1 MCISL
6 TINFTYIFYLPLY
19 LVAHVNF
26 LLNEYDDDDD
36 DDDDDDVLCLST
48 SSSSSSSLL

>member
-1 MCISL
+1 LLCDYRGLL
-6 TINFTYIFYLPLY
+6 TFSYIFYLPLY

-36 DDDDDDVLCLST
+36 DGDDDDDDDDDG
-48 SSSSSSSLL
+48 